1 LALCN
6 NKGDLLIYD
15 TDNLRLKITKKDRK
29 DPISLV
35 KYSPNG
41 RYLAVGGV
49 DMVIYIYDSERK
61 YNLKSKLKGHV
72 SRVCHLDFDKD
83 SNIIQSTSSSY
94 DILYHDLNNSKLIQ
108 GGASSYK
115 DIEWST
121 WNIVFGWPVQG
132 IWPPCSSGDDIN
144 SVDRD
149 KDK

>member
-1 LALCN
+1 MAISN
-6 NKGDLLIYD
+6 NKGEFLIYY
-15 TDNLRLKITKKDRK
+15 TQNLTLKLTKKDRK

-41 RYLAVGGV
+41 KYLAVGGV
-49 DMVIYIYDSERK
+49 DMLIYIYEVGK
-61 YNLKSKLKGHV
+61 NYILKSKLKGHV
-72 SRVCHLDFDKD
+72 SRVCHLDFDNE

-94 DILYHDLNNSKLIQ
+94 DILYHDLNLGKLVQ
-108 GGASSYK
+108 GGASAFK
-115 DIEWST
+115 DNDWNT

-132 IWPPCSSGDDIN
+132 IWPRCCSGDDIN